1 MNLKEMSVE
10 SLKALAYDQLAILEA
25 TRNNINTIN
34 AEIKLKSEVKEA
46 NV

>member
-10 SLKALAYDQLAILEA
+10 ALKAMAYDQLAILEV
-25 TRNNINTIN
+25 TRNNINALN
-34 AEIKLKSEVKEA
+34 AEIKLKMEAKEP